1 MRGALD
7 DVVIEEVPIVKPG
20 PSPWL
25 VLGIIGVILALF
37 FGVRS
42 VQKQRRRRRP
52 ATPTGIPP
60 AGNPLA

>member
-1 MRGALD
+1 VKGALD
-7 DVVIEEVPIVKPG
+7 DVVIEEVPIVKPRT
-20 PSPWL
+20 SPWL

-37 FGVRS
+37 FGVRT

-60 AGNPLA
+60 VENPPA